1 MLVYIDAEYGCH
13 TEDGEGRRAF
23 DIPFFA
29 GKCAGLVEGYRYVP
43 EGESWT
49 REDGEVF
56 NGEMI
61 APLKDS
67 AALAD
72 YYEQYDAMLPE
83 LEDMKKALEKMGVSD
98 IG

>member
-1 MLVYIDAEYGCH
+1 MIVHIDSEYKCHVAEA
-13 TEDGEGRRAF
+13 EGTRAF
-23 DIPFFA
+23 DVPFFDN
-29 GKCAGLVEGYRYVP
+29 KCGGLVEGYRYVP

-49 REDGEVF
+49 RKDGEVF

-61 APLKDS
+61 APMKDS

-83 LEDMKKALEKMGVSD
+83 LEDLKKALEKMGVF
-98 IG
+98 